1 MHRARS
7 VGEAAPCMHIGIQV
21 LRFTVTLCF
30 LSLLLL
36 RVLDVDLLRLAMQRA
51 PCLANAVHSGFS
63 FEVFIWSGCVL
74 GRQPILNDAQIG
86 TAPALG
92 LIGRCC

>member
-1 MHRARS
+1 
-7 VGEAAPCMHIGIQV
+7 MHIVIHV
-21 LRFTVTLCF
+21 LRFTVTLSF

-36 RVLDVDLLRLAMQRA
+36 RVLDVDLLRLATQRA
-51 PCLANAVHSGFS
+51 PGLADAVHSGFI
-63 FEVFIWSGCVL
+63 FGVFIWSGCVL
-74 GRQPILNDAQIG
+74 GRQPFLSEAQLG